1 MTASLSTDRLD
12 ELVLARLAA
21 TPAPRPAELLSAVR
35 RYWPQAAKEDVDASL
50 HRLEAKGS
58 LSQRKPTESG
68 MAAARR
74 FGAAGVPWRQVTDAV
89 LPAHALGWPF
99 EDRRARARLD
109 GREGWAAAIV
119 ARDWGLID
127 AGDPPPTPSH
137 VGMVIVWQRL
147 ALPGKLPRQLPKAVM
162 AHFLARLLEVDVP
175 EWRRGLVQLALR
187 SVSARRADL
196 RALRDGVVGAWL
208 GGRSWTKPSRAVE
221 PDPVLTGPHA
231 EPANGKGGGNG
242 GDPSNGSGASAQ
254 GGSQAGGLEEFASR
268 VREAA
273 GRARSGVFGDR
284 KVFISALWRDLS
296 GRAGGAGSLEQFKQR
311 LVEANRRGLLRLY
324 RADLVEEMDPAEVAA
339 SATRYLD
346 ATFHFV
352 EREVTP

>member
-1 MTASLSTDRLD
+1 M
-12 ELVLARLAA
+12 
-21 TPAPRPAELLSAVR
+21 
-35 RYWPQAAKEDVDASL
+35 
-50 HRLEAKGS
+50 
-58 LSQRKPTESG
+58 
-68 MAAARR
+68 
-74 FGAAGVPWRQVTDAV
+74 
-89 LPAHALGWPF
+89 
-99 EDRRARARLD
+99 
-109 GREGWAAAIV
+109 AIV
-119 ARDWGLID
+119 W
-127 AGDPPPTPSH
+127 H
-137 VGMVIVWQRL
+137 RL

-162 AHFLARLLEVDVP
+162 AHFIGRLLEVDAP

-196 RALRDGVVGAWL
+196 RALRDGVVSAWL
-208 GGRSWTKPSRAVE
+208 GGRSWTAPSRAVE
-221 PDPVLTGPHA
+221 PDPVLTGPHSGS

-242 GDPSNGSGASAQ
+242 GDPSNGSQPGSSQ
-254 GGSQAGGLEEFASR
+254 GGSTSGGLEDFAR
-268 VREAA
+268 QVRDAA

-296 GRAGGAGSLEQFKQR
+296 GPGDGAGSLEQFKQR